1 MRAGS
6 FSREGNESH
15 QDRRATS
22 NRGYGVRS
30 IHVRGAVTPAGNFS
44 SNLSRSFAGRDQL
57 HERFSMRISQSFLQP
72 AVTNILFSLYIK
84 VKVRFFQLN

>member
-6 FSREGNESH
+6 FSREGNESY
-15 QDRRATS
+15 QDRRATG
-22 NRGYGVRS
+22 NRGYGVRY

-57 HERFSMRISQSFLQP
+57 HERFSMRISQSVLQP
-72 AVTNILFSLYIK
+72 VVTNISFSLRLK
-84 VKVRFFQLN
+84 LGFFN